1 MTYRVAM
8 DIGGTFTDV
17 VAYDEVRG
25 TYLAAK
31 APTTPGDLAE
41 GVFAALGRAV
51 DDPAAIS
58 FFVHG
63 TTQGLNALL
72 ERKGARVLLLMS
84 EGMRDVYHIA
94 RGNRDRMFDLHYRK
108 PVPLVER
115 QATAEAGGRLD
126 WRGDELRPLDEDAVR
141 AAARRVREE
150 GYTAV
155 AVSFLFSYVNPAHE
169 LRAGEILAQELAD
182 DDVMIVLSHQV
193 AGEWREYERTSSA
206 VLDAYTG
213 PVVRRYLGQIEERFA
228 GRGLGVPVQVMQSS
242 GGVVNADFARRNP
255 LQTLLSGPVG
265 GTMGGVAAAA
275 LLGRPNAICIDMGGT
290 SFDVSLVLD
299 GRPDISNEGSAD
311 GFPVLMPLVNLHTI
325 GAGGGSIAYAE
336 AGGLRVGPESA
347 GAVPGPACYGRGGTR
362 PTVTD
367 ANAVL
372 GRVDPEWFAG
382 GHMTLD
388 IAAARRAVGEL
399 AGQLELDALELANGI
414 CDVANAKMA
423 QAIRTLTVEHGLEPR
438 EFTLLAFGGAGPMHA
453 VEIARELGLEEVVVP
468 RFPGAFSAWGML
480 GTEVR
485 RDLTRQFFTPGEALD
500 GAAMAEALGELEAQ
514 ALAALGEQGVPV
526 DRRRVEHAV
535 DMRYEGQDY
544 TLTVPLDAADEPLGE
559 GFLTRA
565 AARFAALH
573 ERRYGHAT
581 PGAPVEFVTL
591 RTTGLGALPEADSV
605 PYAPQTGPDPW
616 AGRTKS
622 VVFGGTSYETPVL
635 RREHL
640 AAGDQFTGPAII
652 VEATSTTV
660 VPPDATAAVDALG
673 ALVIKLGGTA

>member
-17 VAYDEVRG
+17 VAYDETRG
-25 TYLAAK
+25 TYVAAK

-51 DDPAAIS
+51 ADPAAIS

-84 EGMRDVYHIA
+84 EGMRDVYSIA

-108 PVPLVER
+108 PVPLVAR

-126 WRGDELRPLDEDAVR
+126 WRGEELRPLDEAAVR
-141 AAARRVREE
+141 EAARRARAERFA
-150 GYTAV
+150 AV

-169 LRAGEILAQELAD
+169 LRAGEILAQELG
-182 DDVMIVLSHQV
+182 DDVMVVLSHQV

-213 PVVRRYLGQIEERFA
+213 PVVRRYLGRIEERFA
-228 GRGLGVPVQVMQSS
+228 ERGLGVPVQVMQSS
-242 GGVVNADFARRNP
+242 GGVVNAAFARRNP

-265 GTMGGVAAAA
+265 GTMGGVRAAA
-275 LLGRPNAICIDMGGT
+275 LLHRPHAICVDMGGT

-325 GAGGGSIAYAE
+325 GAGGGSVAYAE
-336 AGGLRVGPESA
+336 GGGLRVGPESA

-382 GHMTLD
+382 GQMTLD
-388 IAAARRAVGEL
+388 IAAAHRAVGEL
-399 AGQLELDALELANGI
+399 AGQLGLSTLELANGI
-414 CDVANAKMA
+414 CEVANAKMA
-423 QAIRTLTVEHGLEPR
+423 QAIRTLTVEHGLEPAQ
-438 EFTLLAFGGAGPMHA
+438 FTLLAFGGAGPMHA
-453 VEIARELGLEEVVVP
+453 VDIARELGVEEVVIP

-480 GTEVR
+480 GSEVR
-485 RDLTRQFFTPGEALD
+485 RDFTRQFFTPGDTLD
-500 GAAMAEALGELEAQ
+500 GAAMADGLGGLAGEALD
-514 ALAALGEQGVPV
+514 ALGEQGVHT

-544 TLTVPLDAADEPLGE
+544 TLTVPLEAADEPLRE
-559 GFLTRA
+559 DFLTRVA
-565 AARFAALH
+565 DRFATLH
-573 ERRYGHAT
+573 ERRYGHAM
-581 PGAPVEFVTL
+581 PGAPVEFVAL
-591 RTTGLGALPEADSV
+591 RTTALGALPDTAAA
-605 PYAPQTGPDPW
+605 PYAARPGEDPW
-616 AGRTKS
+616 AGRVGP
-622 VVFGGTSYETPVL
+622 VVFGDMSYETPVL

-640 AAGDQFTGPAII
+640 AAGDQFAGPAIV

-660 VPPDATAAVDALG
+660 VPPDATVTVDAG
-673 ALVIKLGGTA
+673 GFLVIKLGGTA